1 MRIRSDLEWYR
12 SAGTGCGADVSLFL
26 DRLYALSD
34 DIECLPMKAGA
45 IARSQ
50 YHSVPLSYIIAS
62 FGVGGCTH
70 NLSSFPSS
78 CLAACQKFALRGV
91 TLQYS

>member
-1 MRIRSDLEWYR
+1 M
-12 SAGTGCGADVSLFL
+12 SLFL

-34 DIECLPMKAGA
+34 DTECLPMTAGT

-50 YHSVPLSYIIAS
+50 YPSVPLSYIIAS

-70 NLSSFPSS
+70 NLSSCPSS
-78 CLAACQKFALRGV
+78 CLAECQKFALRGV
-91 TLQYS
+91 TLRYN